1 MRRSFQVF
9 RNCFCGLLALSVIAS
24 GRVRRA
30 RMRAFERDVVTAI
43 YFHKPNRRL
52 FARCISWLMKHGYAF
67 ISADELLEI
76 LYRRK
81 TPPSGAVW
89 LSFDDGCKEL
99 IQDVLPVIR
108 KLKIPV
114 TLFMPTGI
122 ISGNGLFPWP
132 QIKGSHGIRDSFTVA
147 ELKQVATCPEVTIGS
162 HTVSH
167 PIMTSLTE
175 ERIRFELAESKR
187 TLESWINADIRCFA
201 YPEGRFNSREKALL
215 VESGYCMAAT
225 TENALINRQT
235 DPYLLPRLSIG
246 DDISFPEAICNM
258 VGVWRPVIDPLIKSL
273 LRLSKIGTVTP
284 AFIRSADRGNG
295 HA

>member
-30 RMRAFERDVVTAI
+30 RERAFEKDAVTAI
-43 YFHKPNRRL
+43 YFHKPSQRL
-52 FARCISWLMKHGYAF
+52 LLRCIRWLTKHGYAF

-76 LYRRK
+76 LYGRK
-81 TPPSGAVW
+81 SPPRGAVW

-99 IQDVLPVIR
+99 IKNVLPVIR
-108 KLKIPV
+108 NSKIPV
-114 TLFMPTGI
+114 TLFIPTGI
-122 ISGNGLFPWP
+122 IGGNGLFPWP
-132 QIKGSHGIRDSFTVA
+132 QNNGKSGSLHRGIRHSLTVA
-147 ELKQVATCPEVTIGS
+147 ELKQVAACPEVTVGS

-167 PIMTSLTE
+167 AILTNLTE
-175 ERIRFELAESKR
+175 ERIRFELGQSKR

-201 YPEGRFNSREKALL
+201 YPVGLFDGRGKTLL

-235 DPYLLPRLSIG
+235 DPYFVPRVSIG
-246 DDISFPEAICNM
+246 DDISYPEAICNM
-258 VGVWRPVIDPLIKSL
+258 VGVWRPVIDSVKTL
-273 LRLSKIGTVTP
+273 LR
-284 AFIRSADRGNG
+284 RSPLT
-295 HA
+295 